1 MKRFS
6 IRIPHG
12 LALILVLLL
21 TACAGT
27 TNSSTTSEAS
37 GGSPTSMLSGASTST
52 TQASSTTDP
61 QNSALGAEVVEEI
74 RTGLQQW
81 GVSEDSI
88 QCVTDGLVEGG
99 YVEELEELSI
109 LETVLFD
116 ETAPLTEAPP
126 EFAHFVDGF
135 LHFLTDPQNGC
146 LRPSELA
153 SAMENLSIEGQDLGY
168 SSYGDDPVLDRLN
181 DGCLAGSLADCDM
194 LYLAADFGSEYEAVA
209 TSCGDL
215 VEELELT
222 STCMSALQDYSEAE
236 DLASQCQDGFFLACD
251 AYYLITVVGSEEEEL
266 ATTCGGVRESS
277 LTTPCWLAYG
287 FGSR

>member
-6 IRIPHG
+6 IKTRHG

-21 TACAGT
+21 TACAST
-27 TNSSTTSEAS
+27 TNSSTTSAAS
-37 GGSPTSMLSGASTST
+37 GENPTSTLSGASTT
-52 TQASSTTDP
+52 TTHAPSTTDS
-61 QNSALGAEVVEEI
+61 QNSILSTEVVEEV

-99 YVEELEELSI
+99 YVQGLEELSI

-126 EFAHFVDGF
+126 EFAHFMDGF
-135 LHFLTDPQNGC
+135 LHFLTDPQDGC

-153 SAMENLSIEGQDLGY
+153 SAMENMSIEGQDLGY
-168 SSYGDDPVLDRLN
+168 SSYGDDPVLDRLH

-209 TSCGDL
+209 TSCGGL
-215 VEELELT
+215 VEELEST
-222 STCMSALQDYSEAE
+222 STCMGALQNFSEAE

-266 ATTCGGVRESS
+266 AATCGGVRESN